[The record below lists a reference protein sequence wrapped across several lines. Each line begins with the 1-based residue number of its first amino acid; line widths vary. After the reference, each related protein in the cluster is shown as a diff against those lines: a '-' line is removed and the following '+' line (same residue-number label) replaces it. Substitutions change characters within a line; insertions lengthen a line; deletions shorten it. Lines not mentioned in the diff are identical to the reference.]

1 MNHSVSIKT
10 EDGSTRIW
18 IDEQEVKGIV
28 SADVSFR
35 VNALPLVTLQLL
47 SGKIEIKA
55 DESKISIGGEL

>member
-35 VNALPLVTLQLL
+35 VNKLPLVTLQLL
-47 SGKIEIKA
+47 SDKIEIKA
-55 DESKISIGGEL
+55 DESRISIGGKL